1 MIAAV
6 VFLLSAGNPELHWQ
20 LTIVMTVMM
29 GGWCL
34 LASKFRLGALAD
46 LLSHPIL
53 TGLLNG
59 VAVTII
65 VGQLGKVLGI
75 TLDEEQVIEKIIA
88 LPGRLSEIHLLTL
101 GISHPNVSDFNS
113 YQNVS

>member
-1 MIAAV
+1 MPV
-6 VFLLSAGNPELHWQ
+6 SF
-20 LTIVMTVMM
+20 
-29 GGWCL
+29 
-34 LASKFRLGALAD
+34 ASGALAD

-88 LPGRLSEIHLLTL
+88 LPPTL
-101 GISHPNVSDFNS
+101 GNSFINLRDLHPNVSDFNS

>member
-1 MIAAV
+1 MV
-6 VFLLSAGNPELHWQ
+6 PLSAGNPELHWQ

-88 LPGRLSEIHLLTL
+88 LPGYDSRKFI
-101 GISHPNVSDFNS
+101 
-113 YQNVS
+113 Y